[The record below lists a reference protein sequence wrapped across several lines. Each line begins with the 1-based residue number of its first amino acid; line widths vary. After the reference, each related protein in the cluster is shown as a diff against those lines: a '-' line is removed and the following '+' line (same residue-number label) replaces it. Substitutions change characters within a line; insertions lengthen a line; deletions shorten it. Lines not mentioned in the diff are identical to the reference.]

1 MPEIIKTQHIQDD
14 TKKYWNIEQIRL
26 QSVQQLTELAESL
39 DIPTIF
45 QSSKRKYMFIY
56 HGMKIMARG

>member
-1 MPEIIKTQHIQDD
+1 MPEIIKTLNIQDD

-26 QSVQQLTELAESL
+26 FSVQKLTELAETL

-45 QSSKRKYMFIY
+45 QDGKRKYMFVY
-56 HGMKIMARG
+56 QGMKIMAKR